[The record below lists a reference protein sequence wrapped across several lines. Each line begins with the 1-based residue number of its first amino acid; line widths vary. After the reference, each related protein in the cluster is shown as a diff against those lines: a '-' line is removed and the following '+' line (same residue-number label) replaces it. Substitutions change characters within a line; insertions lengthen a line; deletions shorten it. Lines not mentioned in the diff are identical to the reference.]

1 MCFHDFDVVLRRN
14 VQLSGR
20 VRVGQGP
27 AHVKVL
33 RYALFVDLT
42 DALGHAA
49 GPAQPLPGTQARSWP
64 DIGGG
69 AHVGR
74 GRRLVNG

>member
-27 AHVKVL
+27 AHLKAL

-42 DALGHAA
+42 DA
-49 GPAQPLPGTQARSWP
+49 PIVRSWP
-64 DIGGG
+64 DNGGG